1 LKERLIERP
10 DLPASQVFEELGSVN
25 EATAAMEE
33 IDQMLGA
40 DEDPLLGARL
50 CKLAQLIGER
60 FPKARGTLTSLGGD
74 DVEKAM
80 FARVARAVRRQVEL
94 PAEPRHAAILH
105 DQVCSVT
112 APARVDLAG
121 GWSDTPPICVEPG
134 GTVVNAAIT
143 LNGQYPIQVMAKLTD
158 RPCVTL
164 RSIDLNENVD
174 LHDTATVLQYTDPT
188 EWAALPKAA
197 LVLSGLSP
205 NDPREKLSKRLDR
218 LGGGIEL
225 TLFSALPKGSGLG
238 TSSILGA
245 ALLAC
250 LARIVGEPMD
260 NETLIQRTS
269 LLEQMLTTG
278 GGWQDQ
284 VGGITPE
291 VKISR
296 TSPGLEQ
303 IPSVYWTRLD
313 TSAQGPLCNRLLL
326 YYTGMKRMAKNI
338 LQNVVGR
345 YLARDPE
352 SLCVVQQLK
361 DAAEQMKHDLDRNDA
376 EAFSRGIERYW
387 SLKKRIDPGSTN
399 AQVERLIA
407 SVDKYLLA
415 KLLPGAGGGGFLF
428 MVARDEQ
435 SARKVRQLLTRSPPN
450 AQARF
455 FDFAIDS
462 AGLKVT
468 VL

>member
-1 LKERLIERP
+1 
-10 DLPASQVFEELGSVN
+10 
-25 EATAAMEE
+25 
-33 IDQMLGA
+33 
-40 DEDPLLGARL
+40 
-50 CKLAQLIGER
+50 
-60 FPKARGTLTSLGGD
+60 
-74 DVEKAM
+74 
-80 FARVARAVRRQVEL
+80 
-94 PAEPRHAAILH
+94 
-105 DQVCSVT
+105 
-112 APARVDLAG
+112 
-121 GWSDTPPICVEPG
+121 
-134 GTVVNAAIT
+134 
-143 LNGQYPIQVMAKLTD
+143 MAKLTD

-164 RSIDLNENVD
+164 RSIDLNENIE

-205 NDPREKLSKRLDR
+205 SDPREELSRRLDR
-218 LGGGIEL
+218 LGGGLDL

-296 TSPGLEQ
+296 TAPGLEQ

-313 TSAQGPLCNRLLL
+313 TSAQGPLCDRLLL

-352 SLCVVQQLK
+352 TLRRP
-361 DAAEQMKHDLDRNDA
+361 AAQ
-376 EAFSRGIERYW
+376 GCC
-387 SLKKRIDPGSTN
+387 
-399 AQVERLIA
+399 
-407 SVDKYLLA
+407 
-415 KLLPGAGGGGFLF
+415 
-428 MVARDEQ
+428 
-435 SARKVRQLLTRSPPN
+435 
-450 AQARF
+450 
-455 FDFAIDS
+455 
-462 AGLKVT
+462 
-468 VL
+468 